1 MTAARWRLRIALLAT
16 IVAGAGCASSEPRE
30 TAGTRPAPP
39 PSAATPADLQQV
51 ESIREVLDGQGRALE
66 GEQSQAEPDCS
77 RIRLL
82 GRNICTLAEHICAIA
97 ARYPAGDPLA
107 ASCADGK
114 GRCAR
119 AKEIVQQKCSVPTT
133 E

>member
-1 MTAARWRLRIALLAT
+1 MRPSRRRLRIALFAT
-16 IVAGAGCASSEPRE
+16 VVALAGCASSEPRE
-30 TAGTRPAPP
+30 IAPARPTGP

-51 ESIREVLDGQGRALE
+51 ESIREVLDGQSRALDT
-66 GEQSQAEPDCS
+66 EQSQAQPDCS

-97 ARYPAGDPLA
+97 ARYPAGDPIA
-107 ASCADGK
+107 QSCTDGR

-119 AKEIVQQKCSVPTT
+119 AKEIVQQKCSLPAQ
-133 E
+133 

>member
-1 MTAARWRLRIALLAT
+1 MTTLRRRLRIALLAT
-16 IVAGAGCASSEPRE
+16 VVAGAGCASSEPRE
-30 TAGTRPAPP
+30 SGPTRPAAP

-51 ESIREVLDGQGRALE
+51 ESIREVLDGQSRALDT
-66 GEQSQAEPDCS
+66 EQSQAEPDCS

-97 ARYPAGDPLA
+97 ARYPAGDPIA
-107 ASCADGK
+107 ASCIDGR

-119 AKEIVQQKCSVPTT
+119 AKEIVQQKCSVPT

>member
-1 MTAARWRLRIALLAT
+1 MKPSRRRLRIALFAT
-16 IVAGAGCASSEPRE
+16 VVALAGCASSAPRE
-30 TAGTRPAPP
+30 IAPARPAAPA
-39 PSAATPADLQQV
+39 SAATPADLQQI
-51 ESIREVLDGQGRALE
+51 ESIREVLDGQSRALDT
-66 GEQSQAEPDCS
+66 EQSQAEPDCS

-97 ARYPAGDPLA
+97 ARYPAGDPIA
-107 ASCADGK
+107 ATCADGK

-119 AKEIVQQKCSVPTT
+119 AKEIVQQKCSLP

>member
-1 MTAARWRLRIALLAT
+1 MKPSRRRLRIALFAT
-16 IVAGAGCASSEPRE
+16 VVAGAGCASSEPRE
-30 TAGTRPAPP
+30 LAPTRPAAP

-51 ESIREVLDGQGRALE
+51 ESIREVLDGQSRALDT
-66 GEQSQAEPDCS
+66 EQSQAEPDCS

-97 ARYPAGDPLA
+97 ARYPAGDPIA
-107 ASCADGK
+107 ESCTDGR

-119 AKEIVQQKCSVPTT
+119 AKEIVQQKCSVP